1 MEFQTSN
8 FILLNT
14 KEDIID
20 NSFFGNQQG
29 TKYLQQKKQEKNYKT
44 QVRITILGDLSY

>member
-20 NSFFGNQQG
+20 NSFFGNKQG
-29 TKYLQQKKQEKNYKT
+29 TKYLQQKKQEKNSKT
-44 QVRITILGDLSY
+44 LRITILGDLSY

>member
-8 FILLNT
+8 FILFNT

-20 NSFFGNQQG
+20 NSFFGKSAG
-29 TKYLQQKKQEKNYKT
+29 SKISSQKKQENNNKT
-44 QVRITILGDLSY
+44 LRITILGDLSY